1 MAEPVFLYLV
11 RHGLAEER
19 GHAYPDDRLRPL
31 TAEGVE
37 RMREEGKGLRA
48 LDVEF
53 DEVLTSPFVR
63 ARQTA
68 EALAGVY
75 SRPPRVTDLPAL
87 GVDGSTDDVL
97 DALGARTDG
106 RSLALVGHAPDIGVL
121 AARLIG
127 ARPALEFKK
136 GAVCC
141 IEVEALP
148 SARAGSLRWF
158 LTPRILR
165 ALGRRA

>member
-1 MAEPVFLYLV
+1 MDEPVLLYLV

-19 GHAYPDDRLRPL
+19 GHAHPDDSLRRL

-48 LDVEF
+48 LGVEF
-53 DEVLTSPFVR
+53 DEILTSPFVR

-75 SRPPRVTDLPAL
+75 SRPPRVTDVPAL
-87 GVDGSTDDVL
+87 GVDGSIDDVL
-97 DALGARTDG
+97 DALGARTDC

-121 AARLIG
+121 AARLMG

-141 IEVEALP
+141 IEVAALP
-148 SARAGSLRWF
+148 PVRAGALRWF
-158 LTPRILR
+158 LTPRMLR
-165 ALGRRA
+165 DLGRRA